1 MPSDYKYANRD
12 RFEKKRS
19 PLRIL
24 IVLGAVLFLTSL
36 ILYGLYFI
44 QTRNADELI
53 LTGQYQQAER
63 PLNRWKWLPLV
74 GARVNE
80 KLGTSELLA
89 SGAEKASP
97 YFQIV
102 DKKGGT
108 APVAFWQDVLKVLW
122 GNGRYTDGLAYAT
135 HIQSHAPEAQALHF
149 YQAGFLTGLN
159 RLPEASKEL
168 KDAGNLPDLSK
179 EMSILRSEID
189 QRMTT
194 GRYGLVF
201 DRESLAL
208 VNVSVKGET
217 QVLYDAVKPVFKN
230 DAFDYLAQLQ
240 KSSGQSVLTL
250 DYRIQS
256 AALKALGKYAG
267 AIVVLD
273 PSSGDILAAA
283 SSPKGVNSEYPP
295 DSCLALNQLYEPG
308 SINKMIT
315 LSGALEH
322 HVDISKIFPLQCE
335 GNLKLSNDKVLYDWK
350 THGEVKDIDAA
361 TAVSCNVA
369 FAKIGLMMKP
379 SDLIENLK
387 SFGYDSQL
395 RDAFV
400 PLSLGRLLEG
410 DGSDEYLAHLSIGLD
425 YLKMTP
431 LHAAMLASSIANHGT
446 AMMPRMLLQRRNVI
460 GTPYDIQTPAS
471 YRQFM
476 SAQTAQTVGQAMQTV
491 ITNPDGTGRRAA
503 VEGFPFAMKTGTS
516 GKGDTG
522 YDAVVIG
529 FGPVPNAKIAFAI
542 VLEHAGKA
550 EFEGARVTKLFLESI
565 QGYIK

>member
-12 RFEKKRS
+12 RFEKRRN
-19 PLRIL
+19 PLRFL
-24 IVLGAVLFLTSL
+24 LLLLALFVLTS
-36 ILYGLYFI
+36 IVLYGLCFF
-44 QTRNADELI
+44 QTRNADELV
-53 LTGQYQQAER
+53 LTGQYKQAEQ

-74 GARVNE
+74 STRIHE

-89 SGAEKASP
+89 AGSEKASP
-97 YFQIV
+97 YFQV
-102 DKKGGT
+102 VEKKGGT
-108 APVAFWQDVLKVLW
+108 HPVAFWQDVLKILW
-122 GNGRYTDGLAYAT
+122 GNGRYQDGLAYT
-135 HIQSHAPEAQALHF
+135 GHISGHAPDEPALHF
-149 YQAGFLTGLN
+149 YRAGFLAGLN
-159 RLPEASKEL
+159 QLAEASKEL
-168 KDAGNLPDLSK
+168 KDAGSLPDLSK
-179 EMSILRSEID
+179 ETSVLKAEID

-208 VNVSVKGET
+208 VNVSLKGET
-217 QVLYDAVKPVFKN
+217 QVLYDAVRPVFKN

-240 KSSGQSVLTL
+240 RSSGQSVLTL
-250 DYRIQS
+250 DYRIQN
-256 AALKALGKYAG
+256 AAVKAFGKYAG

-273 PSSGDILAAA
+273 PKNGDILAAA

-315 LSGALEH
+315 LAGALEH
-322 HVDISKIFPLQCE
+322 QVDVTKIFPLQCE
-335 GNLKLSNDKVLYDWK
+335 GNLKLANDKVLYDWK
-350 THGEVKDIDAA
+350 THGEVKDLDTA

-369 FAKIGLMMKP
+369 FAKIGLSMKP
-379 SDLIENLK
+379 SDLIANLK

-395 RDAFV
+395 RDTFV
-400 PLSLGRLLEG
+400 PLSLGRIQEG

-431 LHAAMLASSIANHGT
+431 LHAAMLAESIANHGT
-446 AMMPRMLLQRRNVI
+446 AMMPRILLQHRNVI
-460 GTPYDIQTPAS
+460 GTPYDIQTATA

-476 SAQTAQTVGQAMQTV
+476 SPQTSQTIMRVMQSV
-491 ITNPDGTGRRAA
+491 VTNPDGTGRRAA
-503 VEGFPFAMKTGTS
+503 VDGFPFAMKTGTS

-522 YDAVVIG
+522 YDAIVIG
-529 FGPVPNAKIAFAI
+529 FGPVPDPKIAFAI